1 MGLWGWQHS
10 PVLLPRVQLARG
22 ALPELGGQNPDDVE
36 EEEEVHLPTEP
47 QGGFGAQGDLGLPR
61 EPSGHGQAALGEVQA
76 GTRQGWSEQE
86 GPEPLDPSGLS
97 LGAGVARTKLHKQT
111 TALVSI
117 NLLFPKGNGRFTH
130 RILTTTAARMGI

>member
-1 MGLWGWQHS
+1 M
-10 PVLLPRVQLARG
+10 PVVLSQSLEAKTRTMLRKRKKFTCQQSPRVDLVPRVTWGCPGSPQDTDRQLWVRCR
-22 ALPELGGQNPDDVE
+22 Q
-36 EEEEVHLPTEP
+36 
-47 QGGFGAQGDLGLPR
+47 
-61 EPSGHGQAALGEVQA
+61 

-117 NLLFPKGNGRFTH
+117 NPLFPKGNGRFTH